1 VSLLE
6 GSTGVDIDDSRYL
19 ARGIDNCQYV
29 QVNEFCCPPV
39 LDGALGEDAAADLA
53 GLFKVL
59 GDPARLRL
67 LSLIAAAP
75 GGACTCELV
84 EPLGRSQPTVSH
96 HLKALREAGLIEGE
110 RVGTWV
116 WYRVVP
122 ERLEALRGALA
133 PAQAPVASAEVAPA
147 G

>member
-1 VSLLE
+1 VLVE
-6 GSTGVDIDDSRYL
+6 NV
-19 ARGIDNCQYV
+19 
-29 QVNEFCCPPV
+29 CCPPV
-39 LDGALGEDAAADLA
+39 LDGALDEDDAAEVA

-75 GGACTCELV
+75 DGACTCDLV
-84 EPLGRSQPTVSH
+84 APLGRSQPTVSH

-110 RVGTWV
+110 RAGSWI

-122 ERLEALRGALA
+122 AALEALQGALA
-133 PAQAPVASAEVAPA
+133 PRASEVAPA
-147 G
+147 R

>member
-1 VSLLE
+1 LPVN
-6 GSTGVDIDDSRYL
+6 IDVGRYL
-19 ARGIDNCQYV
+19 APDIDRCQYV
-29 QVNEFCCPPV
+29 LMEDACCPPV
-39 LDGALGEDAAADLA
+39 LDGSLDEPAAAELA

-75 GGACTCELV
+75 GGACTCDLV
-84 EPLGRSQPTVSH
+84 EPVGRSQPTVSH

-110 RVGTWV
+110 RVGAWV

-122 ERLEALRGALA
+122 ERLQELRGALA
-133 PAQAPVASAEVAPA
+133 PAPEVAPA

>member
-1 VSLLE
+1 VLVE
-6 GSTGVDIDDSRYL
+6 DV
-19 ARGIDNCQYV
+19 
-29 QVNEFCCPPV
+29 CCPPV
-39 LDGALGEDAAADLA
+39 LDGALDESGSVDLA

-75 GGACTCELV
+75 GGACTCDLV

-133 PAQAPVASAEVAPA
+133 PAPAPEVAPA
-147 G
+147 SVSIGRKPA